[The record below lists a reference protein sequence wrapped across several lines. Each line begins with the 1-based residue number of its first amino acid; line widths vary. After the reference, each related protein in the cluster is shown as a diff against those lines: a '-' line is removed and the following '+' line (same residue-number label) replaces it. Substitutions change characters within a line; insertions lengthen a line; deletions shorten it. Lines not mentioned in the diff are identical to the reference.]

1 MGSLQYMHIY
11 IYIDIIFIYGGL
23 MFEVVGFG
31 FGGTS
36 LTPLAP
42 VLSGVHFFHSKIGQP
57 QAGPMLG
64 LAWLYTS
71 LVGCP
76 FPKAPTCFKIAVAL
90 FQMLEVHMQ
99 HLPVGTPLL
108 AKFFPE
114 IPGF

>member
-1 MGSLQYMHIY
+1 
-11 IYIDIIFIYGGL
+11 
-23 MFEVVGFG
+23 MFEVVWFG

-42 VLSGVHFFHSKIGQP
+42 VLSGVHFFHSKIGQL

-114 IPGF
+114 ISGF